1 MHFASFPAACRVSVC
16 CQSRLLTAARAQQW
30 SAKPWK
36 TLCASLEHFQFLVC
50 YTSST
55 LEKSLCF
62 LPPTVLGH
70 ETSMAVFQRFG
81 GCFSF
86 LWIHCSFIL
95 LQRLSCLSFSMYLAV
110 QGLIKTFCFKT
121 SFMQPASFWGA
132 IQELWSCVAI
142 SPKMLL

>member
-1 MHFASFPAACRVSVC
+1 MCICTWRVFLQLAGLVSAV
-16 CQSRLLTAARAQQW
+16 SPGPFTAARAQQW

-36 TLCASLEHFQFLVC
+36 SLCASLEHFQFLVC

-55 LEKSLCF
+55 LEKSLCC

-86 LWIHCSFIL
+86 L
-95 LQRLSCLSFSMYLAV
+95 
-110 QGLIKTFCFKT
+110 
-121 SFMQPASFWGA
+121 
-132 IQELWSCVAI
+132 
-142 SPKMLL
+142 